1 MLNYSKRNPA
11 IFFGRVGEIY
21 IVGWVLTGYLLDC
34 PQNSRLFL
42 PLRPERLHPRPSSPP
57 AAGRFGCEADIH
69 TGLLHVGAHRSRDGA
84 ELLWNTPVE
93 P

>member
-21 IVGWVLTGYLLDC
+21 IVGWVLTGYLFDC

-42 PLRPERLHPRPSSPP
+42 LCGLSVCTPDLHRHQ
-57 AAGRFGCEADIH
+57 RR
-69 TGLLHVGAHRSRDGA
+69 VGSAVKRTF
-84 ELLWNTPVE
+84 TPDFYT
-93 P
+93 